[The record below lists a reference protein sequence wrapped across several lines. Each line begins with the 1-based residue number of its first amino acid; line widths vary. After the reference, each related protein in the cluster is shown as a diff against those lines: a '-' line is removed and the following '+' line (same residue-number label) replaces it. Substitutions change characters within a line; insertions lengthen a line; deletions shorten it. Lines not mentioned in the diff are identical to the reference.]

1 MEFAKLWAGDEDCAL
16 PQRVTSISRQ
26 GVSYT
31 LLDSQDFIDDV
42 RTGLYAVDLFL
53 KTVNP
58 DKARAKSRVFSPDVP
73 RARRYTP
80 KGPALTVN
88 PEFDISVVRNTPAS
102 WTSVGKVGADV
113 SILFDEEGWAPLLT
127 IRNNSG
133 NKALDVDSS
142 YVTTNVSAESVS
154 FEVSYDDAYKT
165 LGMVDPGT
173 WTLYA
178 VQTVNGVDVVVSE
191 LETGNLQIKLYS

>member
-1 MEFAKLWAGDEDCAL
+1 
-16 PQRVTSISRQ
+16 
-26 GVSYT
+26 
-31 LLDSQDFIDDV
+31 
-42 RTGLYAVDLFL
+42 
-53 KTVNP
+53 
-58 DKARAKSRVFSPDVP
+58 
-73 RARRYTP
+73 
-80 KGPALTVN
+80 VN

-113 SILFDEEGWAPLLT
+113 SILFDEEGWTPLLT

-178 VQTVNGVDVVVSE
+178 TKTIDGIETVSE
-191 LETGNLQIKLYS
+191 LETGNLQIKLYN